1 MLSDYCKRIQA
12 RFNISSAMVQK
23 LVPNLMDKTKYTL
36 HYRNLQLYLDL
47 GLKIK
52 NVHRVLRGSHS
63 HSG

>member
-1 MLSDYCKRIQA
+1 
-12 RFNISSAMVQK
+12 MVQK